1 MTKNSELYG
10 TRIYTDIQTTKII
23 EKTDSIV
30 ESLIDEHVKR
40 AKMGQKKYGQTLDRN
55 DLSVIDYLQ
64 HAKEEAMDLAL
75 YLEKV
80 IQMLNGKVEKSDS
93 K

>member
-10 TRIYTDIQTTKII
+10 TRIYTDLQTTKII

>member
-1 MTKNSELYG
+1 MTKNSEIYG
-10 TRIYTDIQTTKII
+10 VRHGVETRTIV
-23 EKTDSIV
+23 KTDSIV
-30 ESLIDEHVKR
+30 DSIIDEHITR
-40 AKMGQKKYGQTLDRN
+40 AEMGKEKYNKTLDRT

-80 IQMLNGKVEKSDS
+80 IQMLKGKK
-93 K
+93 

>member
-10 TRIYTDIQTTKII
+10 TRIYTDLQTTKII

-40 AKMGQKKYGQTLDRN
+40 AKMGQKKYGQTLDRK